1 MLFGKKTETCGYEL
15 VKEGQE
21 DIMRINCLRCSYVP
35 SIADNALCM
44 MRTIDKLVESPS
56 VGRIIFAQ
64 KRNYE
69 YSYEQTQMLVEIAN
83 LYNHL
88 VKQKRALSL
97 SAMGTGLGC
106 TRCFPSRH
114 AEIQYI
120 VFNLLRSDPL
130 GAYVELKR
138 LIREAKIRLK
148 KWEDVKCVE
157 CEQVYIDLL
166 NYLFDLLGK
175 TRLISI
181 AKLYLSGYV
190 LGERDLYRDLFRPA
204 VRPNFMFTRLMAQQ
218 PIDGEELDTYSVK
231 DADVTIFSTPGDIKY
246 LYHVT
251 PPEFKI
257 SEDEYELLDLA
268 RNVLVEHR
276 PRAEEFLDPERM
288 RNTFF
293 NIGRDLLQELV
304 EQRDYDISFDKIK
317 ELAKI
322 LVRYTIGFGLV
333 EILLEDKKVQDI
345 VINGPI
351 GQTPIFIV
359 HQDFDECVTNI
370 IPSNEDGESW
380 ASKFRMLSGRPLDEA
395 NPVLDTELLVP
406 GARARVAIMTKPLNP
421 LGLAYAFRRH
431 RDTPWTYPL
440 FIENRMM
447 TPLAAGLM
455 SFMIDGA
462 RTILIAGTRSSGKTS
477 LLGATLVEI
486 MRKYRIITVE
496 DSVAGD
502 SELLIKR
509 NGIFERT
516 TIGNLVDDLI
526 NKHGCWYNLSGHEV
540 LGNDENIELH
550 SMDKKGKVGLSKVSK
565 FVRHKVKKPVY
576 EITTRTGRKL
586 RVTGDHSLFGLR
598 DKAKISE
605 IKVRDLEKGSFIAV
619 PRCLPS
625 NFKDLKTINLIDYIA
640 KLDKGFFYGTPIKD
654 FLKKNKFEVK
664 QLSKEHNYAKCTFN
678 RWIREGIIPVRILK
692 DMYCLGYGLCCF
704 DGIYYKDNLNSK
716 GLPILLELN
725 EFLLNMLGLW
735 IADGCYD
742 SKSVI
747 FSVVEEENRDVVRK
761 FAAKYGFNVKMH
773 SDGFS
778 LMINSSTLKRIM
790 REILDLKGNA
800 YTKRVPQWMFNLS
813 KKQISFVL
821 KGIFSGDGCVAD
833 KEIVIP
839 LASLNLLKDIQLL
852 LLQFEVILRIGRL
865 RKDKTYNA
873 GISTLRD
880 WILFRNLIGIL
891 PTYKKQ
897 KLDLLCDKF
906 STHGVTDVIPLTIE
920 DKRRLCSVVK
930 SLNFNDYVVRNNN
943 MGRRKLASASQKVI
957 ICDELLEN
965 INILVA
971 SDLLW
976 DQVRE
981 IRKIDFE
988 GYVYDISVP
997 ENESFVTNNIIAH
1010 NTLELP
1016 TEALRE
1022 LGYNI
1027 QPMKVRA
1034 ALMAGGGEL
1043 PADEGIRTSLRMGDS
1058 SLIIGEVRSLEA
1070 KALYEA
1076 MRIGALANVVA
1087 GTIHGAS
1094 PYGVFD
1100 RVVNDLGVP
1109 RTSFKATDL
1118 IVVANPIKSSDG
1130 LHKWKRILQ
1139 ISEIRKHWEEDP
1151 LKEGG
1156 FVDLMKY
1163 DPKTD
1168 QLEPTDDLINGESEV
1183 LKDVAGNVREWAG
1196 DWDAV
1201 WDNILLRAHVKE
1213 TLINQAKKSG
1223 IKELLESNFVVNAN
1237 DQFHRICD
1245 SVKEE
1250 VGALDSKKI
1259 LFRWEDWLKKQI
1271 KKKVIT

>member
-1 MLFGKKTETCGYEL
+1 MLFGKKTGTCGYEL

-21 DIMRINCLRCSYVP
+21 DVMRINCLKCSYTPYV
-35 SIADNALCM
+35 ADSPVCM
-44 MRTIDKLVESPS
+44 MRTIDKLVEAPS

-97 SAMGTGLGC
+97 SAMGTGVEC

-114 AEIQYI
+114 ADVQYI
-120 VFNLLRSDPL
+120 IFNLLRSDPL

-148 KWEDVKCVE
+148 KWDDVKCVE
-157 CEQVYIDLL
+157 CEQVYTDLL
-166 NYLFDLLGK
+166 SYLFDLFGK
-175 TRLISI
+175 TKLISI
-181 AKLYLSGYV
+181 AKPYLSGYV
-190 LGERDLYRDLFRPA
+190 LGERSLYRDIFRPA

-218 PIDGEELDTYSVK
+218 PLDGEELDTYSVK
-231 DADVTIFSTPGDIKY
+231 DTDITIFSIPGDIKY

-268 RNVLVEHR
+268 RNVLIEHR

-304 EQRDYDISFDKIK
+304 EQKDYDISYDKIK

-333 EILLEDKKVQDI
+333 ETLLEDKKIQDI

-370 IPSNEDGESW
+370 IPSNEDGEGW

-395 NPVLDTELLVP
+395 NPVLDTELLTP
-406 GARARVAIMTKPLNP
+406 GARARVAIMSKPLNP

-447 TPLAAGLM
+447 TPLAAGLL

-462 RTILIAGTRSSGKTS
+462 RTMLIAGTRSSGKTS

-496 DSVAGD
+496 D
-502 SELLIKR
+502 
-509 NGIFERT
+509 
-516 TIGNLVDDLI
+516 
-526 NKHGCWYNLSGHEV
+526 
-540 LGNDENIELH
+540 
-550 SMDKKGKVGLSKVSK
+550 
-565 FVRHKVKKPVY
+565 
-576 EITTRTGRKL
+576 
-586 RVTGDHSLFGLR
+586 
-598 DKAKISE
+598 
-605 IKVRDLEKGSFIAV
+605 
-619 PRCLPS
+619 
-625 NFKDLKTINLIDYIA
+625 
-640 KLDKGFFYGTPIKD
+640 
-654 FLKKNKFEVK
+654 
-664 QLSKEHNYAKCTFN
+664 
-678 RWIREGIIPVRILK
+678 
-692 DMYCLGYGLCCF
+692 
-704 DGIYYKDNLNSK
+704 
-716 GLPILLELN
+716 
-725 EFLLNMLGLW
+725 
-735 IADGCYD
+735 
-742 SKSVI
+742 
-747 FSVVEEENRDVVRK
+747 
-761 FAAKYGFNVKMH
+761 
-773 SDGFS
+773 
-778 LMINSSTLKRIM
+778 
-790 REILDLKGNA
+790 
-800 YTKRVPQWMFNLS
+800 
-813 KKQISFVL
+813 
-821 KGIFSGDGCVAD
+821 
-833 KEIVIP
+833 
-839 LASLNLLKDIQLL
+839 
-852 LLQFEVILRIGRL
+852 
-865 RKDKTYNA
+865 
-873 GISTLRD
+873 
-880 WILFRNLIGIL
+880 
-891 PTYKKQ
+891 
-897 KLDLLCDKF
+897 
-906 STHGVTDVIPLTIE
+906 
-920 DKRRLCSVVK
+920 
-930 SLNFNDYVVRNNN
+930 
-943 MGRRKLASASQKVI
+943 
-957 ICDELLEN
+957 
-965 INILVA
+965 
-971 SDLLW
+971 
-976 DQVRE
+976 
-981 IRKIDFE
+981 
-988 GYVYDISVP
+988 
-997 ENESFVTNNIIAH
+997 
-1010 NTLELP
+1010 TLELP
-1016 TEALRE
+1016 TEVMRE

-1034 ALMAGGGEL
+1034 ALMAGGGEV
-1043 PADEGIRTSLRMGDS
+1043 PADEGIRTSLRLGDS
-1058 SLIIGEVRSLEA
+1058 SLIVGEVRSLEA
-1070 KALYEA
+1070 KALFEA

-1109 RTSFKATDL
+1109 RTSFKATDV

-1130 LHKWKRILQ
+1130 LHKWKRMLQ
-1139 ISEIRKHWEEDP
+1139 IAEVRKHWEEDP
-1151 LKEGG
+1151 LREAG

-1163 DPKTD
+1163 DSKTD

-1183 LKDVAGNVREWAG
+1183 LKDIAGNVREWAG

-1201 WDNILLRAHVKE
+1201 WENIQLRAMVKE
-1213 TLINQAKKSG
+1213 ALVNHAKKSG
-1223 IKELLESNFVVNAN
+1223 IKGLLEAKFVVNAN
-1237 DQFHRICD
+1237 DQFHRDCD

-1259 LFRWEDWLKKQI
+1259 FFRWEDWLKKQI
-1271 KKKVIT
+1271 KKSTFK